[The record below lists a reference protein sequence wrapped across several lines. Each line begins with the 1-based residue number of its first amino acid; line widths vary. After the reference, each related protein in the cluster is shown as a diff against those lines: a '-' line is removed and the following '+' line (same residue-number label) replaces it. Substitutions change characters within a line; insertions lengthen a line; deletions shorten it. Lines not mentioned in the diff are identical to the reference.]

1 MNIIENFLY
10 TETLDLNLE
19 VQRKTAHYMHSYIDR
34 TFQHTPTAIDGAQ
47 RNPLDVTFTGQV
59 TLSTKLFDRY
69 NYLMYPLP
77 GIHNL
82 YRSIQKVF
90 REVNTDSYDDYFI
103 QCWLNFYYKGDFID
117 WHGHW
122 ETKADSWHGFYCLD
136 VEPNSYTQYKFLHDE
151 KVITVP
157 SQDNLIVISRSG
169 NDQHKSSEWTEDR
182 PRITIA
188 FDIVPAQKL
197 FEVGAYRNPN
207 HWIPI

>member
-90 REVNTDSYDDYFI
+90 REVDTDSYDDYFI

-136 VEPNSYTQYKFLHDE
+136 VEPESYTEYKLED
-151 KVITVP
+151 KLIKVP
-157 SQDNLIVISRSG
+157 SKDNLLVISRSG
-169 NDQHKSSEWTEDR
+169 RDVHKSSEWTEDR

-188 FDIVPAQKL
+188 FDIVPAEKL
-197 FEVGAYRNPN
+197 FDVAAYRNPN
-207 HWIPI
+207 HWIPL

>member
-197 FEVGAYRNPN
+197 FEAGAYRNPN